1 MYESEGQSEGLPK
14 SSFPIYVAEGDVL
27 FKQGEYEKAVES
39 YTTVSF
45 HLDSNLFLSYCN
57 TVILLG

>member
-39 YTTVSF
+39 YTTVSL
-45 HLDSNLFLSYCN
+45 LDSNLLLSYCN
-57 TVILLG
+57 TVILLA

>member
-39 YTTVSF
+39 YTTVSL
-45 HLDSNLFLSYCN
+45 LDSNLFLSYCN

>member
-39 YTTVSF
+39 YTTVSL
-45 HLDSNLFLSYCN
+45 LDSNLLLGYCN